1 MKAKK
6 VRKEIKQLINKH
18 GSPAALSIVLR
29 ISPRYVEMMRDGR
42 KPGKRLY
49 HDIINLSEREAK

>member
-1 MKAKK
+1 MKVKQ
-6 VRKEIKQLINKH
+6 VRKEVKKLIDKY
-18 GSPAALSIVLR
+18 GSPEAVAVLLR
-29 ISPRYVEMMRDGR
+29 ISGRYVEMMRDGR